1 MLQTSVTTPTS
12 GTPHSATE
20 AQLLSLSRR
29 DRAIPRSPRE
39 RPARIAGAPQSARQP
54 TARWILAAPS
64 IGQNS
69 YTEFVITGGA
79 TATLRS
85 DLLRTLARLGPFPFS
100 LRLQA
105 AGDDG
110 PALEVRIGDLDQEA
124 ADRIAQAVAKA
135 PGVRR
140 VCYRGSAFGG
150 QISARLSGPGA
161 LRTEPRLAKS
171 A

>member
-1 MLQTSVTTPTS
+1 MLQTSVTTHAS
-12 GTPHSATE
+12 GTPDTAAAAE
-20 AQLLSLSRR
+20 LLSLNRR
-29 DRAIPRSPRE
+29 DRRMPGDPFQ
-39 RPARIAGAPQSARQP
+39 RPAMAGRPESAQQP

-64 IGQNS
+64 IGQSS

-85 DLLRTLARLGPFPFS
+85 GVLRTLARLGPFPFS

-110 PALEVRIGDLDQEA
+110 PALEVRIGGLDQEA

-150 QISARLSGPGA
+150 QISVRHSGPA
-161 LRTEPRLAKS
+161 VLRTEPPLAKS